1 MKLKIKRTILF
12 KQKGQKI
19 PFYSLEDV
27 KDVLDDN
34 QKKNIAKMINELKGG
49 VKDDRQENHNRRN
62 QFIQ

>member
-12 KQKGQKI
+12 KQKGQNI

-34 QKKNIAKMINELKGG
+34 QKQNIAKMINELKGG
-49 VKDDRQENHNRRN
+49 VKDDR
-62 QFIQ
+62 